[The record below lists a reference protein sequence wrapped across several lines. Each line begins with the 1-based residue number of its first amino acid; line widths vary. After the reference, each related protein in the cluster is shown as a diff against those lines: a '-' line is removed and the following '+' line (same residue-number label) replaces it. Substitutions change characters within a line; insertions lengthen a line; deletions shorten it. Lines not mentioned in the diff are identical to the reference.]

1 MLKASNNFIKLLKK
15 QKRENSCLLFLDN
28 VKIIKDALAEGLKA
42 KYILVDSEDK
52 NIFDDANCEIYKVD
66 SKTIEM
72 LSDSKTPQGV
82 LCITE
87 YIPHIVEKPKT
98 NFLVLDGL
106 QDPGNVGTLI
116 RTGCACGFEYVYLV
130 SSVKPSNSKLIRS
143 SVGTI
148 FKSNVI
154 SLSKDEFIKLA
165 NKWQLNLIA
174 TDMNGQNI
182 FNFKADG
189 IIGLIIGNEGQGI
202 SDEMAAICNHTVKI
216 PMNEGVESLNASI
229 SGAIIMYEINKDNFK
244 NI

>member
-1 MLKASNNFIKLLKK
+1 M
-15 QKRENSCLLFLDN
+15 LFLDN
-28 VKIIKDALAEGLKA
+28 VKIIKDALAGGLKA

-52 NIFDDANCEIYKVD
+52 NIFDNANCEIYKVD

-165 NKWQLNLIA
+165 KEWQLNLIA
-174 TDMNGQNI
+174 TDMNGENI

>member
-28 VKIIKDALAEGLKA
+28 VKIIKDALAGGLKA

-165 NKWQLNLIA
+165 NEWQLNLIA

>member
-28 VKIIKDALAEGLKA
+28 VKIIKDALAGGLKA

-52 NIFDDANCEIYKVD
+52 NIFDNANCEIYKVD

-116 RTGCACGFEYVYLV
+116 RTGCACGFEYVYLI

-154 SLSKDEFIKLA
+154 SLSKNEFLKLA
-165 NKWQLNLIA
+165 KEWQLNLIA
-174 TDMNGQNI
+174 TDMNGENI

-202 SDEMAAICNHTVKI
+202 SDEMASICNHTVKI

>member
-28 VKIIKDALAEGLKA
+28 VKIIKDALAGGLKA

-52 NIFDDANCEIYKVD
+52 NIFENANCEIYKVD
-66 SKTIEM
+66 SKIIEM

-154 SLSKDEFIKLA
+154 SLSKDEFIKFA
-165 NKWQLNLIA
+165 KEWKLNLIA
-174 TDMNGQNI
+174 TDMNGENI

-202 SDEMAAICNHTVKI
+202 SDEMAGIWNHTVKI

>member
-28 VKIIKDALAEGLKA
+28 VKIIKDALAGGLKA

-52 NIFDDANCEIYKVD
+52 NIFENANCEIYKVD
-66 SKTIEM
+66 SKIIEM

-154 SLSKDEFIKLA
+154 SLSKDEFIKFA
-165 NKWQLNLIA
+165 KEWKLNLIA
-174 TDMNGQNI
+174 TDMNGENI

>member
-28 VKIIKDALAEGLKA
+28 VKIIKDALAGGLKA

-52 NIFDDANCEIYKVD
+52 NIFDNANCEIYKVD

-165 NKWQLNLIA
+165 KEWQLNLIA
-174 TDMNGQNI
+174 TDMNGENI

>member
-28 VKIIKDALAEGLKA
+28 VKIIKDALAGGLKA

-165 NKWQLNLIA
+165 NEWQLNLIA
-174 TDMNGQNI
+174 TDMNGENI
-182 FNFKADG
+182 FKFKADG

-202 SDEMAAICNHTVKI
+202 SDEMAALCNHTVKI

>member
-1 MLKASNNFIKLLKK
+1 MFKASNNFIKLLKK

-28 VKIIKDALAEGLKA
+28 VKIIKDALAGGLKA

-52 NIFDDANCEIYKVD
+52 NIFDNANCEIYKVD

-165 NKWQLNLIA
+165 KEWQLNLIA
-174 TDMNGQNI
+174 TDMNGENI

>member
-1 MLKASNNFIKLLKK
+1 M
-15 QKRENSCLLFLDN
+15 
-28 VKIIKDALAEGLKA
+28 
-42 KYILVDSEDK
+42 
-52 NIFDDANCEIYKVD
+52 
-66 SKTIEM
+66 
-72 LSDSKTPQGV
+72 
-82 LCITE
+82 
-87 YIPHIVEKPKT
+87 
-98 NFLVLDGL
+98 
-106 QDPGNVGTLI
+106 
-116 RTGCACGFEYVYLV
+116 
-130 SSVKPSNSKLIRS
+130 
-143 SVGTI
+143 

-154 SLSKDEFIKLA
+154 ALSKDEFIKLA
-165 NKWQLNLIA
+165 NEWQLNLIA

>member
-28 VKIIKDALAEGLKA
+28 VKIIKDALAGGLKA

-106 QDPGNVGTLI
+106 QDPPPPPGG
-116 RTGCACGFEYVYLV
+116 
-130 SSVKPSNSKLIRS
+130 
-143 SVGTI
+143 
-148 FKSNVI
+148 
-154 SLSKDEFIKLA
+154 
-165 NKWQLNLIA
+165 
-174 TDMNGQNI
+174 
-182 FNFKADG
+182 
-189 IIGLIIGNEGQGI
+189 
-202 SDEMAAICNHTVKI
+202 
-216 PMNEGVESLNASI
+216 
-229 SGAIIMYEINKDNFK
+229 
-244 NI
+244 

>member
-28 VKIIKDALAEGLKA
+28 VKIIKDALAGGLKA

-52 NIFDDANCEIYKVD
+52 NIFDNANCEIYKVD

-165 NKWQLNLIA
+165 KEWQLNLIA
-174 TDMNGQNI
+174 TDMNGENI
-182 FNFKADG
+182 LNFKADG

>member
-28 VKIIKDALAEGLKA
+28 VKIIKDALAGGLKA

-52 NIFDDANCEIYKVD
+52 NIFDNANCEIYKVD
-66 SKTIEM
+66 SKTIAM
-72 LSDSKTPQGV
+72 LSASKTPQGV

-165 NKWQLNLIA
+165 KEWQLNLIA
-174 TDMNGQNI
+174 TDMNGENI